1 MQRANKYAKS
11 KTMDFNKISELQHE
25 CYRVIKWFQVHKKI
39 KLIQWLD
46 LCIYK
51 TKLIYTAKRKK
62 KKAWTFSYPNCF
74 NGRCTVARL
83 FCILFTFSI
92 LNLERNTLI
101 LYTLKELLYM
111 KKTVLIIR
119 LLISTIRKLFKI
131 SYAETVLEIK

>member
-1 MQRANKYAKS
+1 MQS
-11 KTMDFNKISELQHE
+11 KTMDFNKISEFQHE

-46 LCIYK
+46 LCTYK

-62 KKAWTFSYPNCF
+62 RKELEHFHTSINVSMADALYLLYFLHTIHFS
-74 NGRCTVARL
+74 T
-83 FCILFTFSI
+83 

-101 LYTLKELLYM
+101 LHTLKELLYM
-111 KKTVLIIR
+111 KKTVLIR
-119 LLISTIRKLFKI
+119 LLIFTIWKLFKV

>member
-11 KTMDFNKISELQHE
+11 KTMDFNKILELQHE

-51 TKLIYTAKRKK
+51 TKLIYTAKK
-62 KKAWTFSYPNCF
+62 KKAWTFPYPNNVSMADVTIF
-74 NGRCTVARL
+74 LHT
-83 FCILFTFSI
+83 IHFST
-92 LNLERNTLI
+92 LNLERNILI
-101 LYTLKELLYM
+101 LYTLKRVALHE
-111 KKTVLIIR
+111 KTVLIR
-119 LLISTIRKLFKI
+119 LLIFTIRKLFKI

>member
-25 CYRVIKWFQVHKKI
+25 CYRAIKWFQVHKKI

-62 KKAWTFSYPNCF
+62 KEKKAWTFSYPNNVF

-83 FCILFTFSI
+83 LHTTHFFYPKFRKKHTNIVYIERTTLHEK
-92 LNLERNTLI
+92 NL
-101 LYTLKELLYM
+101 
-111 KKTVLIIR
+111 
-119 LLISTIRKLFKI
+119 S
-131 SYAETVLEIK
+131 